1 MPFAHITVVTEAEVP
16 YKGSSVYAYDQ
27 QDQLKIY
34 VGFTS
39 TQDLIAWLNRDGC
52 EVEVACIAGEWQV
65 DDDGNTYDDFDAWEL
80 YPGDTWEGF
89 KNEFRLHA
97 RGGVSVDNRAWR
109 EEIAREEGM
118 LNGIDSYN
126 DWMGY

>member
-1 MPFAHITVVTEAEVP
+1 MSFAHITVVTEAEVP

-34 VGFTS
+34 VGFTN

-65 DDDGNTYDDFDAWEL
+65 DDDGTTYDDFDAWEL
-80 YPGDTWEGF
+80 HPGDTWEGF
-89 KNEFRLHA
+89 KEEFRKYSTDL
-97 RGGVSVDNRAWR
+97 SLYDWR
-109 EEIAREEGM
+109 QEIAREEGM
-118 LNGIDSYN
+118 LNGINSYN